1 MEDNSRN
8 DIRKLLKTFG
18 INADEAI
25 IAHLARN
32 PECPDLIIRIS
43 LEDLTDY
50 GTDLP
55 DKSLG
60 YEIEGTIRR

>member
-18 INADEAI
+18 INADEII

-32 PECPDLIIRIS
+32 PEGPDLKLRIS
-43 LEDLTDY
+43 LQDLTDY
-50 GTDLP
+50 GPNSP
-55 DKSLG
+55 DQALQ
-60 YEIEGTIRR
+60 YELDGTIRR